1 MEHRTP
7 KHWTDPEKNPRG
19 GEQEGSCVL
28 AGSRAEGLRSQL
40 QGHAPTPHQPQI
52 TSFSSPP
59 PAAASQSPCHS
70 SLTPPGALSLGH
82 STTVQTPKTKQARE
96 ERLALPV
103 PTPWAAF

>member
-7 KHWTDPEKNPRG
+7 KHWTDPEKNPRE

-82 STTVQTPKTKQARE
+82 SATVQTPKTKQAGE